1 LLVGKT
7 FPKGGR
13 IPEKRRTGS
22 GLEEHGGCSGSE
34 GTPSTI
40 YCRKSCFLPLGGE
53 TAKKV
58 LYGVCHF
65 ELLGFLKVKWQK
77 KAKPTV
83 NSRGILFFKE
93 FTFIKLY

>member
-1 LLVGKT
+1 MS
-7 FPKGGR
+7 
-13 IPEKRRTGS
+13 ERRMTGL
-22 GLEEHGGCSGSE
+22 GLEEQGGCSGSE

-40 YCRKSCFLPLGGE
+40 YCRKSCFLPLGKK

-58 LYGVCHF
+58 LYGVCHL
-65 ELLGFLKVKWQK
+65 ELFRFLKGKWQK

-93 FTFIKLY
+93 FTFIKLNRNR